1 MKIKKI
7 ISYLLLLFWMGLI
20 FYLSNQT
27 GSVSGTE
34 SGHILYNILNFFH
47 VSNIDSVIEII
58 HNPIREC
65 MHAFEYFV
73 LGILVMNVLSNNNI
87 KNNIIIISVSLCF
100 IYAITDEIH
109 QVFVP
114 NRTFEYLDIFLD
126 LVGSLLG
133 SYLFK
138 IVKKYRKLRKS

>member
-7 ISYLLLLFWMGLI
+7 ISYLLLLFWMGVI

-34 SGHILYNILNFFH
+34 SGHILYNILSFLH
-47 VSNIDSVIEII
+47 ISNIDSVIEII

-109 QVFVP
+109 QVFIP

-138 IVKKYRKLRKS
+138 IVKKI

>member
-100 IYAITDEIH
+100 IYATTDEIH

-138 IVKKYRKLRKS
+138 IVKKI

>member
-7 ISYLLLLFWMGLI
+7 ISYLLLLFWMGVI

-34 SGHILYNILNFFH
+34 SGHILYNILSFLH
-47 VSNIDSVIEII
+47 ISNIDSVIEII

-65 MHAFEYFV
+65 MHAFEYFI
-73 LGILVMNVLSNNNI
+73 LGILVMNVLINNNI

-138 IVKKYRKLRKS
+138 IVKKI

>member
-7 ISYLLLLFWMGLI
+7 ISYLLLLFWMGVI

-34 SGHILYNILNFFH
+34 SGHILYNILSFLH
-47 VSNIDSVIEII
+47 ISNIDSVIEII

-100 IYAITDEIH
+100 IYATTDEIH

-138 IVKKYRKLRKS
+138 IVKKI

>member
-7 ISYLLLLFWMGLI
+7 ISYLLLLFWMGVI

-34 SGHILYNILNFFH
+34 SGHILYNILSFFH

-100 IYAITDEIH
+100 IYATTDEIH

-138 IVKKYRKLRKS
+138 IVKKI